1 MLKENL
7 LSIIGE
13 FYSPLSPECGQA
25 LLERLNI
32 RSVDKGEYIVKEG
45 QYAHHAYFILQ
56 GTARAFYL
64 KDGKDVSDWFAFENE
79 FISSI
84 VSLFGDKPSPH
95 YIEVLQDSIL
105 IEISKEVMDEL
116 AEKYH
121 DFERLIREVVTQT
134 MLSQQERI
142 SSILFHSAEQRY
154 EQILS
159 IRPDIINRVP
169 LMHIASYLGMT
180 LETLSRVRS
189 LKARI

>member
-1 MLKENL
+1 M
-7 LSIIGE
+7 
-13 FYSPLSPECGQA
+13 
-25 LLERLNI
+25 
-32 RSVDKGEYIVKEG
+32 
-45 QYAHHAYFILQ
+45 
-56 GTARAFYL
+56 
-64 KDGKDVSDWFAFENE
+64 
-79 FISSI
+79 
-84 VSLFGDKPSPH
+84 
-95 YIEVLQDSIL
+95 
-105 IEISKEVMDEL
+105 IEISKEVIDEL